1 MTFLNHLVLCPP
13 VENSWGRGSQNQ
25 ALPGDKSRIREKSG
39 GERCSFPGLGSRR
52 HTDSE
57 VRRPSPDFAFPDL
70 LQLSDKDSKW
80 ASHSMQI
87 LVSPGS
93 LECGVEKDAEVQ

>member
-1 MTFLNHLVLCPP
+1 M
-13 VENSWGRGSQNQ
+13 
-25 ALPGDKSRIREKSG
+25 
-39 GERCSFPGLGSRR
+39 
-52 HTDSE
+52 DSE
-57 VRRPSPDFAFPDL
+57 VRRPSADFAFPDL